1 MQTAATTPDASAEA
15 MAPDANAAIEVA
27 ELSGYEWLLTGISL
41 LILFAFT
48 TSIIKWMSLLRR
60 RVRFFGENALLPER
74 PRARPYWNPL
84 YFLFFFAVLIVANL
98 QYNQLA
104 QQYTSADIPA
114 TAEPTITADNA
125 IDSDDIPTQPDAGN
139 GDAEEA
145 TAGAPEISVLQ
156 LLLSSA
162 SMVTATIVTM
172 WLALAF
178 RPRIRP
184 HSADQITAPVRH
196 ERPKIGW
203 LPERGDVTLGFKA
216 AWLILPPTMLLMGL
230 VSILQKYSHPV
241 LEALKPDGPDSS
253 PDFAVFAA
261 LFFTTAIVTPI
272 VEEFWF
278 RGILQGG
285 LQRIADAM
293 NDTRRWAIALPDA
306 AIPHATNES
315 DGETTGPTRVE
326 LTSSP
331 LGTPLANMHTIPAE
345 PIPSESVRPEPIS
358 TDPYASPHP
367 TEVAGTPLIEQPTPA
382 ELAADFS
389 TRSDWT
395 PTAIWPI
402 VVASILFAVMH
413 WGQGLA
419 PIPLFFLSLGLG
431 YLYRQTGSLVPSI
444 VVHFVLNGFT
454 MSATL
459 LELLR

>member
-1 MQTAATTPDASAEA
+1 MTSPDASTEA
-15 MAPDANAAIEVA
+15 MAPDATAAIEVA

-48 TSIIKWMSLLRR
+48 TSLIKWISLLRR
-60 RVRFFGENALLPER
+60 RVRFFGEGALLPER

-114 TAEPTITADNA
+114 TAEPTITADNV
-125 IDSDDIPTQPDAGN
+125 INSDDVTQADAGD

-184 HSADQITAPVRH
+184 HTGEQITGSVRH

-203 LPERGDVTLGFKA
+203 LPEKGDVTLGFKS

-230 VSILQKYSHPV
+230 VSVLQKYSHPV

-293 NDTRRWAIALPDA
+293 HDTRRWAIALPNA
-306 AIPHATNES
+306 SMSNATTEA
-315 DGETTGPTRVE
+315 DGETTGPARVE

-331 LGTPLANMHTIPAE
+331 LGTPLANTHTIPAE
-345 PIPSESVRPEPIS
+345 PIAAETVPSEPIA
-358 TDPYASPHP
+358 TDPYASPRP
-367 TEVAGTPLIEQPTPA
+367 AEVAGTPLSEQPTPA

>member
-1 MQTAATTPDASAEA
+1 MQNTLTETEASSQAIVPDATAT
-15 MAPDANAAIEVA
+15 MEVV
-27 ELSGYEWLLTGISL
+27 ELSGFDWLLTGISL
-41 LILFAFT
+41 LILFAFV
-48 TSIIKWMSLLRR
+48 TSITKWVSLLRR
-60 RVRFFGENALLPER
+60 RVKFFGDGALLPER

-98 QYNQLA
+98 QFNQLA
-104 QQYTSADIPA
+104 AEYAPAEVVVSTDEAAQADAAPA
-114 TAEPTITADNA
+114 
-125 IDSDDIPTQPDAGN
+125 
-139 GDAEEA
+139 
-145 TAGAPEISVLQ
+145 ISVLQ

-172 WLALAF
+172 WLARTF
-178 RPRIRP
+178 RPR
-184 HSADQITAPVRH
+184 VRVDAQEGH

-203 LPERGDVTLGFKA
+203 LHAQGDIWLGFKS
-216 AWLILPPTMLLMGL
+216 AWLILPPTMMLMGL
-230 VSILQKYSHPV
+230 VSVLQKYSHPV
-241 LEALKPDGPDSS
+241 LEALKPDGPDAA
-253 PDFAVFAA
+253 PDFGIFAA

-278 RGILQGG
+278 RGMLQGG
-285 LQRIADAM
+285 LQRIADAA
-293 NDTRRWAIALPDA
+293 NDVRKWTVATPADGVPVMSSPESIA
-306 AIPHATNES
+306 ES
-315 DGETTGPTRVE
+315 TMPGETTAAANLNAVIGE
-326 LTSSP
+326 SP
-331 LGTPLANMHTIPAE
+331 DQHGTA
-345 PIPSESVRPEPIS
+345 SEAVL
-358 TDPYASPHP
+358 DNPYAPP
-367 TEVAGTPLIEQPTPA
+367 QVATGSETLPVQP
-382 ELAADFS
+382 ADIASDFA

-419 PIPLFFLSLGLG
+419 PIPLFFLSMGLG

>member
-1 MQTAATTPDASAEA
+1 MQNTLTETEASSQAIVPDATAT
-15 MAPDANAAIEVA
+15 MEVV
-27 ELSGYEWLLTGISL
+27 ELSGFDWLLTGISL
-41 LILFAFT
+41 LILFAFV
-48 TSIIKWMSLLRR
+48 TSITKWVSLLRR
-60 RVRFFGENALLPER
+60 RVKFFGEGALLPER

-98 QYNQLA
+98 QFNQLA
-104 QQYTSADIPA
+104 AEYAPAEVVVSTDEAVEADA
-114 TAEPTITADNA
+114 APT
-125 IDSDDIPTQPDAGN
+125 
-139 GDAEEA
+139 
-145 TAGAPEISVLQ
+145 ISVLQ

-172 WLALAF
+172 WLARTF
-178 RPRIRP
+178 RPR
-184 HSADQITAPVRH
+184 VRVDATEGH

-203 LPERGDVTLGFKA
+203 LPAQGDFWLGFKS
-216 AWLILPPTMLLMGL
+216 AWLILPPTMMLMGL
-230 VSILQKYSHPV
+230 VSVLQKYSHPV
-241 LEALKPDGPDSS
+241 LEALKPDGPGAS
-253 PDFAVFAA
+253 PDFGIFAA

-278 RGILQGG
+278 RGMLQGG
-285 LQRIADAM
+285 LQRIADAA
-293 NDTRRWAIALPDA
+293 NDVRKWTVATPVDGVPAMAPPEILPESAMPGEMSSSANLNA
-306 AIPHATNES
+306 AVGGLSGKPGAAHEAGLDN
-315 DGETTGPTRVE
+315 
-326 LTSSP
+326 
-331 LGTPLANMHTIPAE
+331 
-345 PIPSESVRPEPIS
+345 
-358 TDPYASPHP
+358 PYASPQLAP
-367 TEVAGTPLIEQPTPA
+367 ETLPVQP
-382 ELAADFS
+382 ADIASDFA

-419 PIPLFFLSLGLG
+419 PIPLFFLSMGLG

>member
-1 MQTAATTPDASAEA
+1 MQNTLTETEASSQAIVPDATAT
-15 MAPDANAAIEVA
+15 MEVV
-27 ELSGYEWLLTGISL
+27 ELSGFDWLLTGISL
-41 LILFAFT
+41 LILFAFV
-48 TSIIKWMSLLRR
+48 TSITKWVSLLRR
-60 RVRFFGENALLPER
+60 RVKFFGDGALLPER

-98 QYNQLA
+98 QFNQLA
-104 QQYTSADIPA
+104 AEYAPAEVVVSTDEAAQADAAPA
-114 TAEPTITADNA
+114 
-125 IDSDDIPTQPDAGN
+125 
-139 GDAEEA
+139 
-145 TAGAPEISVLQ
+145 ISVLQ

-172 WLALAF
+172 WLARTF
-178 RPRIRP
+178 RPR
-184 HSADQITAPVRH
+184 VRVDAQEGH

-203 LPERGDVTLGFKA
+203 LPAQGDIWLGFKS
-216 AWLILPPTMLLMGL
+216 AWLILPPTMMLMGL
-230 VSILQKYSHPV
+230 VSVLQKYSHPV
-241 LEALKPDGPDSS
+241 LEALKPDGPDAS
-253 PDFAVFAA
+253 PDFGIFAA

-278 RGILQGG
+278 RGMLQGG
-285 LQRIADAM
+285 LQRIADAA
-293 NDTRRWAIALPDA
+293 NDVRKWTVATPVDA
-306 AIPHATNES
+306 APTMTLPES
-315 DGETTGPTRVE
+315 AMSGKV
-326 LTSSP
+326 TSSANLDAAFGDVSDQP
-331 LGTPLANMHTIPAE
+331 GAAHEAELGN
-345 PIPSESVRPEPIS
+345 
-358 TDPYASPHP
+358 PYAPP
-367 TEVAGTPLIEQPTPA
+367 PMATETLPVQP
-382 ELAADFS
+382 ADIASDFA

-419 PIPLFFLSLGLG
+419 PIPLFFLSMGLG